1 MSSVQQRI
9 DYKVVWKPMPGP
21 QSWLITCPVFE
32 TLFGGARGGGKT
44 DGVLGEWITHAEQ
57 YGAEAIGLCIRR
69 ERTQLIEMIERSKVL
84 FRPLGASFQEIDK
97 IWRFPNGA
105 RLRFAYLESDSDA
118 QSYQGHSYTRVYV
131 EEMGTFPNPDP
142 IFKLF
147 ATLGRNPKV
156 PSRFIATANPGGP
169 GHSWIK
175 KRYIDP
181 APAGLELIPTK
192 YENPITGE
200 SIIKNRIFIPSKV
213 QDNIY
218 TNTPEYIGNLQM
230 SGNDE
235 LVKAWLHGDWDV
247 MLGSFF
253 PEWDR
258 NKHVIKRFK
267 PPKHWKRFM
276 SMDWGSAK
284 PFSIGWWCIVPDEY
298 DQGKDVLGETLQ
310 GRHISLPR
318 GAIIRYKEWYGNKK
332 DVLSPNTGLKMTAE
346 EVALGINARE
356 RDEPKTESGR
366 PRISYRVLD
375 PSVFKEDGGPPISE
389 RMAKKPYHIHFRKA
403 DNTRTGKRGH
413 MGGWD
418 AVRAR
423 LKGDEDGRPLMYFM
437 DNCIDAIRTLP
448 MLQHDETDIED
459 ADSEGEDH
467 APDEIRY
474 ACMSRPIS
482 KGNRYNAVREMLKER
497 DNDVSMVALKD
508 DLRTIRKSR
517 ITPYIHSRI

>member
-1 MSSVQQRI
+1 MSSLQQRI
-9 DYKVVWKPMPGP
+9 EYKTIWKPMPGP

-44 DGVLGEWITHAEQ
+44 DGVLGEWIYHAEE
-57 YGAEAIGLCIRR
+57 YGPEAIGLCIRR
-69 ERTQLIEMIERSKVL
+69 ERTQLIEMIERSKQL
-84 FRPLGASFQEIDK
+84 FRPLDAKFQEIDK

-181 APAGLELIPTK
+181 APAGLTLIPTE
-192 YENPITGE
+192 YGE
-200 SIIKNRIFIPSKV
+200 HNGVKIIKNRVFIPSKV

-218 TNTPEYIGNLQM
+218 TNTPDYVGNLKM
-230 SGNDE
+230 TGSKE
-235 LVKAWLHGDWDV
+235 LVRAWLEGDWDV
-247 MLGSFF
+247 MSGAFF

-258 NKHVIKRFK
+258 FLHIIQDFV

-276 SMDWGSAK
+276 SMDWGSSS
-284 PFSIGWWCIVPDEY
+284 PFSVGWWCIVPDEY
-298 DQGKDVLGETLQ
+298 DLGKDVTAKNIRGDTVF
-310 GRHISLPR
+310 LPR
-318 GAIIRYKEWYGNKK
+318 GAIIRYKEWYGNQK
-332 DVLSPNTGLKMTAE
+332 DDRNPNKGLKLTAE
-346 EVALGINARE
+346 EVAFGICQRE
-356 RDEPKTESGR
+356 KNEPKGENGR
-366 PRISYRVLD
+366 PKIAYRVLD
-375 PSVFKEDGGPPISE
+375 PSAFKVDGGPSIGE
-389 RMAKKPYHIHFRKA
+389 RMARRPYFINFRHA
-403 DNTRTGKRGH
+403 DNARAGKKGH

-418 AVRAR
+418 ALRAR
-423 LKGDEDGRPLMYFM
+423 LKGDAQGRPMIYFM
-437 DNCIDAIRTLP
+437 ANCADAIRTLP
-448 MLQHDETDIED
+448 MLQHDEINVED
-459 ADSEGEDH
+459 VDTEGEDH

-474 ACMSRPIS
+474 ACMSRPYAP
-482 KGNRYNAVREMLKER
+482 KNLDLPVRKLIAGK
-497 DNDVSMVALKD
+497 DNDCVVLAD
-508 DLRTIRKSR
+508 DLFKFSLKANAPIHTR
-517 ITPYIHSRI
+517 I

>member
-1 MSSVQQRI
+1 MSNVAQRI
-9 DYKVVWKPMPGP
+9 SYKVVWKPMPGP

-44 DGVLGEWITHAEQ
+44 DGVLGEWIYHAEQ
-57 YGAEAIGLCIRR
+57 YGSEAIGLCIRR
-69 ERTQLIEMIERSKVL
+69 ERTQLIEMIERSKIL
-84 FRPLGASFQEIDK
+84 FRPLGATFQEIDK

-181 APAGLELIPTK
+181 APGGLQLIPTK
-192 YENPITGE
+192 YGE
-200 SIIKNRIFIPSKV
+200 HNGVEIKKERIFIPSKV

-218 TNTPEYIGNLQM
+218 TNTAEYVGNLMQ
-230 SGNDE
+230 SGNEE

-258 NKHVIKRFK
+258 NKHIIRNFT

-284 PFSIGWWCIVPDEY
+284 PFSVGWWCIVPDEY
-298 DQGKDVLGETLQ
+298 DLGQDVRAITLDDKN
-310 GRHISLPR
+310 IYLPKN
-318 GAIIRYKEWYGNKK
+318 AIIRYKEWYGNRK
-332 DVLSPNTGLKMTAE
+332 DVLSPNTGLKLTAE

-356 RDEPKTESGR
+356 RDEPKNDVGR

-375 PSVFKEDGGPPISE
+375 PSAFRVDGGPSIAE
-389 RMAKKPYHIHFRKA
+389 RMGKRPYKINFRKA
-403 DNTRTGKRGH
+403 DNTRVSKKGALS
-413 MGGWD
+413 GWD

-423 LKGDEDGRPLMYFM
+423 LKGDGEGRPMMYFM
-437 DNCIDAIRTLP
+437 ENCVDSIRTLP
-448 MLQHDETDIED
+448 MLQNDEINIED
-459 ADSEGEDH
+459 VDTEGEDH

-474 ACMSRPIS
+474 ACSSRPFSPSNLNTPVRDKIRNLDNSTAVLMDDLNTIS
-482 KGNRYNAVREMLKER
+482 KHKPA
-497 DNDVSMVALKD
+497 A
-508 DLRTIRKSR
+508 
-517 ITPYIHSRI
+517 IHSRI